1 MTERILLILILAFSL
16 FSCSDSESLKGNWI
30 KSSSF
35 EGERRSGAVSFVIGD
50 YAYVGTGCTGTKEGD
65 SNDSPW
71 FVEYKCLKSFYKYSL
86 EDGWTKIMSEFP
98 GEARTEAVAF
108 IANGK
113 AYVGSGV
120 NINDE
125 RLADFYEF
133 DPTTGIWNPNPIDMT
148 NGPSARQ
155 GAVAFSI
162 NDIGYVGT
170 GYGFIEDDDRCNLKD
185 FYKFENGIWSKV
197 NFDNEDGERTRNSTA
212 FVINNKAYIVSGEN
226 NMRQVWEYDP
236 ASITNTYNGWS
247 RKKNLHKDNRWEN
260 VMRTQAVSFVINDKG
275 YITTGHIGKL
285 LRDVWEYDPILDHW
299 EEKTPLELEIN
310 SRTDAVAFSLD
321 NRGFITTGTLPGSGY
336 YFDDTWEFNPV
347 MDQDDNDN

>member
-1 MTERILLILILAFSL
+1 MFMTERILLILVLAFSL

-71 FVEYKCLKSFYKYSL
+71 FVEYKCLNSFYKYSL
-86 EDGWTKIMSEFP
+86 EDGWTTIMSEFP

-133 DPTTGIWNPNPIDMT
+133 DPTTETWNPNPIDMT

-170 GYGFIEDDDRCNLKD
+170 GYGFIGDDDRCNLKD

-236 ASITNTYNGWS
+236 ASITNTFNGWS
-247 RKKNLHKDNRWEN
+247 RKNNLDNRWEN
-260 VMRTQAVSFVINDKG
+260 VMRTEAVSFVINGKG
-275 YITTGHIGKL
+275 YIATGRYHGL
-285 LRDVWEYDPILDHW
+285 ARSVWEYDPNNDQW

-336 YFDDTWEFNPV
+336 YFDDTWEFNPL